1 MRDYYE
7 ILGVS
12 RAATTVEIKKAYR
25 TLAMQN
31 HPDRNPGD
39 AAAEAR
45 FKEAAEA
52 YEVLGND
59 EKRVRYDR
67 FGHAGVRGAAG
78 GAGGPGF
85 NDFGDIFDRFRDIFE
100 GAGTQGGFG
109 DMFGGGRTR
118 RGPQKGRPGS
128 DLRIKLSLTL
138 EEIAEGVEK
147 NVKVRKFVACG
158 VCEGTGAEG
167 GEEESG
173 YDVCTTC
180 NGVGE
185 VQRVTR
191 SVFGQFVSVQPCP
204 ACGGEGRL
212 LRKPCQNCKGEGR
225 ERGEE
230 TITIQVPPGV
240 LEGNFLT
247 MRSAGNAGVRA
258 GSPGD
263 LRIEIEEAEHEH
275 LVREGLDVFHDLVLS
290 LPDAALG
297 TEVDIPTLKG
307 ASRLTIDAGT
317 QSGKILRMRGR
328 GLPELGTNR
337 RGDQLVRVRV
347 WTPQRLSAEETALLE
362 RLRESPAFKPGAVPN
377 GHANGRS
384 FFSKVKDAFTT

>member
-7 ILGVS
+7 ILSVS
-12 RAATTVEIKKAYR
+12 RTATAVEIKKAYR
-25 TLAMQN
+25 SLAMAN

-39 AAAEAR
+39 REAEAR

-52 YEVLGND
+52 YEVLSND
-59 EKRVRYDR
+59 EKRARYDR
-67 FGHAGVRGAAG
+67 FGHAGVRGANG
-78 GAGGPGF
+78 GGQQGF
-85 NDFGDIFDRFRDIFE
+85 TDFSDIFDRFRDIFE
-100 GAGTQGGFG
+100 GGGVQGGFG
-109 DMFGGGRTR
+109 DIFGGGRTR
-118 RGPQKGRPGS
+118 RGPQQGRPGS
-128 DLRIKLSLTL
+128 DLRIKLPLTL

-147 NVKVRKFVACG
+147 NVKVRKFVACS

-167 GEEESG
+167 GEDAKGAS
-173 YDVCTTC
+173 YDTCETC

-204 ACGGEGRL
+204 TCAGEGRIL
-212 LRKPCQNCKGEGR
+212 KDPCKNCKGEGR

-247 MRSAGNAGVRA
+247 MRGAGNAGVRE
-258 GSPGD
+258 GVPGD
-263 LRIEIEEAEHEH
+263 LRIEIEEIAHEH
-275 LVREGLDVFHDLVLS
+275 FVREGLDVFYDLVLS

-328 GLPELGTNR
+328 GLPELGSSR

-347 WTPQRLSAEETALLE
+347 WTPQRLSADETALLE
-362 RLRESPAFKPGAVPN
+362 RLRESPAFKPGAPTNGN
-377 GHANGRS
+377 GHGKS
-384 FFSKVKDAFTT
+384 FFSKVKDVFG